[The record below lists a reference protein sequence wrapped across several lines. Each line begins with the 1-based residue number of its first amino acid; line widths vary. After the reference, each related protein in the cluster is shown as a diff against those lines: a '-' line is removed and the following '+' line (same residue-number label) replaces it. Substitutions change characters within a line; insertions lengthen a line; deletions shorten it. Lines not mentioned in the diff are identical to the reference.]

1 MQKIFQKL
9 IRFVCSALVLVGT
22 PSCHS
27 ESSGP
32 GMILSFGSVIDGKKI
47 EINSATLPNGN
58 SFSNPGAVGGK
69 FDKTRETWRLGGVD
83 ATMGASGDYR
93 GLPEWVSFEWQEL
106 TYPSLKPTD
115 FPSDVAFGKYVDDL
129 LAKAPIKTQRLEIK
143 NRIPQE
149 VVDEVIESKRD
160 TPKGQLSEK
169 VLWLYIFWTPD
180 GMKMRWELRYDKGHK
195 EGGFGHAIKEG
206 GDDLDRYNQ

>member
-1 MQKIFQKL
+1 MHKIFQKL
-9 IRFVCSALVLVGT
+9 IWLICSVAALVGT
-22 PSCHS
+22 SGCQGEP
-27 ESSGP
+27 SGP
-32 GMILSFGSVIDGKKI
+32 GMILSFGSVIDGRSIDIK
-47 EINSATLPNGN
+47 SAKLPNGN

-69 FDKTRETWRLGGVD
+69 FDKSRETWRLGGVD

-93 GLPEWVSFEWQEL
+93 GLPEWVEFEWSEPPYPEDRNMSL
-106 TYPSLKPTD
+106 ETYRSL
-115 FPSDVAFGKYVDDL
+115 AR
-129 LAKAPIKTQRLEIK
+129 KTQRLEIK

-149 VVDEVIESKRD
+149 VVDEVIESKRN

-195 EGGFGHAIKEG
+195 EGGFGHAVKEG